1 MRLIYFDIDTLR
13 VDHLGCY
20 GYHRNTSPAIDA
32 VAATGIRLDNVY
44 ASDTPCLPSRSAL
57 SSGQFGIHNGAVNH
71 GGAATDPFPEG
82 RDRRF
87 QSAAARH
94 SWMSAL
100 REIGVWTVSIS
111 TFAERHSAYHFDAGF
126 NECFNLGTRGMET
139 ADEVAAVTRDWL
151 ARNAHRDSWF
161 LHVHM
166 WDPHTPY
173 RTPDWFG
180 TPFDDDATPA
190 WLTEEVRAAHWG
202 LPGPHSAQEIAGFE
216 PRTVWDRFHRQPQQ
230 ADDMDAVRRIYD
242 GYDTGVRYADHYVGQ
257 ILTAVDDLGL
267 SDDTG
272 VMISG
277 DHGETLGELG
287 IYCDHQTADEHTTH
301 LPFILRIP
309 GLDTSDLPPQTGFH
323 YQIDAM
329 ATVLELFGAEVPQ
342 RWDGVSF
349 AAALTSGQ
357 PSGRDH
363 LVLSHAAWTAQR
375 SVRFGPWLCIRT
387 YYGAFHGF
395 PLVLLFDLD
404 HDPYE
409 LHNVAGDHPDV
420 VDHAL
425 ALLHEWGADALSRS
439 PNGIDPLWQ
448 VLSQGGPW
456 HSRIDVPWYLE
467 RLRSTGRGG
476 WADAFETGGRSEPRL
491 FDQALLNPVA
501 PTEFD

>member
-1 MRLIYFDIDTLR
+1 
-13 VDHLGCY
+13 
-20 GYHRNTSPAIDA
+20 
-32 VAATGIRLDNVY
+32 
-44 ASDTPCLPSRSAL
+44 
-57 SSGQFGIHNGAVNH
+57 
-71 GGAATDPFPEG
+71 
-82 RDRRF
+82 
-87 QSAAARH
+87 
-94 SWMSAL
+94 
-100 REIGVWTVSIS
+100 
-111 TFAERHSAYHFDAGF
+111 
-126 NECFNLGTRGMET
+126 
-139 ADEVAAVTRDWL
+139 
-151 ARNAHRDSWF
+151 
-161 LHVHM
+161 M